1 MDVAKLVA
9 SWSKDRSTQVG
20 SVIVRDRII
29 ISTGYNGFPRGI
41 NDDIDERHERP
52 LKYTYTSH
60 AEENAIFN
68 AARIGAKVSGAEMYI
83 TLHPCVGCTKAI
95 IQSEIK
101 RLYISSSDNPRFLEE
116 FKISDAMLE
125 EVGVEIVKM

>member
-1 MDVAKLVA
+1 
-9 SWSKDRSTQVG
+9 
-20 SVIVRDRII
+20 
-29 ISTGYNGFPRGI
+29 
-41 NDDIDERHERP
+41 
-52 LKYTYTSH
+52 
-60 AEENAIFN
+60 
-68 AARIGAKVSGAEMYI
+68 MYI